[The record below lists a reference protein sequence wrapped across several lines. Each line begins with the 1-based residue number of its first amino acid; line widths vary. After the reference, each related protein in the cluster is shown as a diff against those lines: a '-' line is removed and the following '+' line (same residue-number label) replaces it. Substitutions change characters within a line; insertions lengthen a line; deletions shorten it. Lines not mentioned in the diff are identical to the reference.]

1 MRIAIVTDAWYP
13 QRNGV
18 VRVLGTL
25 RDTLVARGHEV
36 LVISPDQFLNVPMPT
51 YNEIRLALFS
61 RRGVRRHLD
70 AFRPDAIHIPTE
82 GPLGQQ
88 ARRYCLKRG
97 LPFTTA
103 YHTKF
108 PEYVNARTPVP
119 LAWARAWIKRFHAP
133 SRAVLAPSPSVLREL
148 TAEGYGNVVPWS
160 HGVDVDTF
168 RPGDKTAVWPEL
180 PRPIFLYV
188 GRVTVDKN
196 LPAFLSLDL
205 PGSKVVV
212 GDGPSR
218 ADYVKRFPDTLF
230 HIANGDAELA
240 ACYNAGDV
248 FVFPSRTDTFGL
260 VMLEALACG
269 VPVAA
274 FPVTGPTDVLGTSG
288 AGVLDEDLRAAAVA
302 ALAIAPERCRDHA
315 CRFSWDQ
322 VADEFLG
329 YLAPVQAAEERRA
342 AE

>member
-36 LVISPDQFLNVPMPT
+36 LVISPSDFHTVPMPS
-51 YNEIRLALFS
+51 YPEIRLALLP
-61 RRGVRRHLD
+61 RRKVTRLLD
-70 AFRPDAIHIPTE
+70 AFAPEAIHAPTE
-82 GPLGQQ
+82 GPLGKA
-88 ARRYCLKRG
+88 ARAYCLKRG
-97 LPFTTA
+97 YPFTTA

-108 PEYVNARTPVP
+108 PEYVHARTGLP
-119 LAWARAWIKRFHAP
+119 LSWLRASLRRFHAP
-133 SRAVLAPSPSVLREL
+133 SKAVLAPSPSVLREL
-148 TAEGYGNVVPWS
+148 RAENYPNAAPWS
-160 HGVDVDTF
+160 HGVDTNTF
-168 RPGDKTAVWPEL
+168 RPGDKRGLWPDL
-180 PRPIFLYV
+180 PRPLFLYV

-218 ADYVKRFPDTLF
+218 ADYMARYPDTLF

-240 ACYNAGDV
+240 ACYSAADC

-274 FPVTGPTDVLGTSG
+274 FPVTGPTDVLGDSG
-288 AGVLDEDLRAAAVA
+288 AGVLDHDLKAAALKALEIDPALCRAHA
-302 ALAIAPERCRDHA
+302 AT
-315 CRFSWDQ
+315 FSWDR

-329 YLAPVQAAEERRA
+329 YLAPIERTRA
-342 AE
+342 AAAA

>member
-1 MRIAIVTDAWYP
+1 M
-13 QRNGV
+13 
-18 VRVLGTL
+18 
-25 RDTLVARGHEV
+25 
-36 LVISPDQFLNVPMPT
+36 
-51 YNEIRLALFS
+51 
-61 RRGVRRHLD
+61 RRG
-70 AFRPDAIHIPTE
+70 F
-82 GPLGQQ
+82 
-88 ARRYCLKRG
+88 
-97 LPFTTA
+97 PFTTA

-108 PEYVNARTPVP
+108 PEYVHARTGLPV
-119 LAWARAWIKRFHAP
+119 AWPRAWVKRFHGP
-133 SRAVLAPSPSVLREL
+133 SQAVLAPSPSVLREL
-148 TAEGYGNVVPWS
+148 RDEGYANVVPWS
-160 HGVDVDTF
+160 HGVDVDVF
-168 RPGDKTAVWPEL
+168 RPGDKMAMWPEL

-196 LPAFLSLDL
+196 LPAFLSLKL

-218 ADYVKRFPDTLF
+218 ANYIKRFPETLF

-240 ACYNAGDV
+240 ACYNAANV

-288 AGVLDEDLRAAAVA
+288 AGVLDEDLHRAAIA
-302 ALAIAPERCRDHA
+302 ALNIPPEHCRSHA
-315 CRFSWDQ
+315 CRFSWDR

-329 YLAPVQAAEERRA
+329 YLAPIWGRRMDRKAAE
-342 AE
+342 

>member
-1 MRIAIVTDAWYP
+1 VRIAIVTDAWYP

-25 RDTLVARGHEV
+25 RDTLAARGHDM
-36 LVISPDQFLNVPMPT
+36 LVISPDQFFSLPMPT
-51 YNEIRLALFS
+51 YPEIRLALFS
-61 RRGVRRHLD
+61 RRAVMRRLE
-70 AFRPDAIHIPTE
+70 AFRPDAIHIATE

-88 ARRYCLKRG
+88 ARAYCLKRG

-108 PEYVNARTPVP
+108 PEYVHARTRLP
-119 LAWARAWIKRFHAP
+119 LPWARAWIKRFHAP
-133 SRAVLAPSPSVLREL
+133 SQAVLAPSPSVLREL
-148 TAEGYGNVVPWS
+148 TAEGYDNAVPWS
-160 HGVDVDTF
+160 HGVDVDAF
-168 RPGDKTAVWPEL
+168 RPGPKDALWPDL
-180 PRPIFLYV
+180 PRPVFLYV

-218 ADYVKRFPDTLF
+218 SEYIRRFPETLF

-240 ACYNAGDV
+240 ACYSAGDV

-274 FPVTGPTDVLGTSG
+274 FPVTGPTDVLGDSG
-288 AGVLDEDLRAAAVA
+288 AGVLGEDLRAAALA
-302 ALAIAPERCRDHA
+302 AVDIPADRCRAHA
-315 CRFSWDQ
+315 CRFSWET
-322 VADEFLG
+322 VADEFVG
-329 YLAPVQAAEERRA
+329 YLAPVRDRAAAE
-342 AE
+342 